1 MNRQLERQD
10 EERSKSP
17 EPLRRTKPATRRK
30 AEVQVALIG
39 ATGFVR
45 CVRDK
50 KTTTFMTSF
59 QEIKK
64 AIEDKQ
70 EDP

>member
-17 EPLRRTKPATRRK
+17 EPLRRTKPAMRRK
-30 AEVQVALIG
+30 VEVQVALIG

-50 KTTTFMTSF
+50 KITIFMMSL
-59 QEIKK
+59 
-64 AIEDKQ
+64 
-70 EDP
+70 

>member
-1 MNRQLERQD
+1 
-10 EERSKSP
+10 
-17 EPLRRTKPATRRK
+17 
-30 AEVQVALIG
+30 VQVVFIG

-50 KTTTFMTSF
+50 KITTFMTSL

-64 AIEDKQ
+64 AIEDK
-70 EDP
+70 